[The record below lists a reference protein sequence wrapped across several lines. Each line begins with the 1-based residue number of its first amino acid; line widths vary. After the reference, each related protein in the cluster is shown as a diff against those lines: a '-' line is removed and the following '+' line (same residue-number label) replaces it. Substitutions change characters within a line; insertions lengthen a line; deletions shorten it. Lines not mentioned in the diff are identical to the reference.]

1 MIRITTYILL
11 AISIIY
17 SCTQPATDTT
27 SEGEKLMQLS
37 RDWSKVA
44 SSGNLDSTLNYWA
57 DDAIVM
63 SPGQPSL
70 KGKQAIREM
79 LEGTSK
85 IPGFKIS
92 WDPKSVVVSRSGD
105 MAYLIEE
112 TQITM
117 NDSLGKPSTTF
128 NKAVTVWRKEADG
141 TWKNV
146 VDMWNAN
153 PSPTTH

>member
-1 MIRITTYILL
+1 MLACILGCEQQH
-11 AISIIY
+11 A
-17 SCTQPATDTT
+17 DTN

-37 RDWSKVA
+37 RDWSKSA
-44 SSGNLDSTLNYWA
+44 STGNIDTTLSFWA

-63 SPGQPSL
+63 APGQPSL
-70 KGKQAIREM
+70 KGKKAIREM
-79 LEGTSK
+79 VEGTSK

-92 WDPKSVVVSRSGD
+92 WDPKMVSVSKSGD
-105 MAYLIEE
+105 MAYMIEE

-117 NDSLGKPSTTF
+117 NDSLGKPFTEY
-128 NKAVTVWRKEADG
+128 NKAVTVWRKEANG

-153 PSPTTH
+153 PTQNK